1 MINYLKRLG
10 VACPQAIT
18 LWKIRCAY
26 FDKGNNAMYSVNKYL
41 EGRNSVVARLS
52 MCGETN
58 KISYKKSRNVRSES
72 S

>member
-18 LWKIRCAY
+18 LWKIRCGY
-26 FDKGNNAMYSVNKYL
+26 FDKRNNAMYSVNKYL
-41 EGRNSVVARLS
+41 EGRNSVVVRLS
-52 MCGETN
+52 MCWEAN
-58 KISYKKSRNVRSES
+58 RISYKNSRKLSSES